1 MQMGRTALHLAAIYD
16 HHTLIPKLLE
26 AGAQV
31 DATNNHGG
39 TALHAACHGAKI
51 NAARELLKGGASV
64 QAKNDRNKTPV
75 EMAREEDVEDS
86 HKEIFELLL
95 DGDEV
100 QEALASPASGV
111 I

>member
-1 MQMGRTALHLAAIYD
+1 MRRLTQQTIMAAPLYMRHATGRRLM
-16 HHTLIPKLLE
+16 LL
-26 AGAQV
+26 G
-31 DATNNHGG
+31 
-39 TALHAACHGAKI
+39 
-51 NAARELLKGGASV
+51 ELLKGGASV

-100 QEALASPASGV
+100 QEAWQAQLV
-111 I
+111 V